1 MKRIGYIVLAVFSII
16 VSSCDNKE
24 DDQIQTS
31 ASNNE
36 VYELDEVNFYSNKD
50 DFTDTLKCQ
59 MDTTIIYNYSESNSK
74 DVLFSPNF
82 NDTLSLTIT
91 EGKEYLSDLKLQGE
105 IKYPSSYDNQQFY
118 FNTDGKLKMP
128 IGTQD
133 SVFCSPEKY
142 TLSTILHP
150 RSYLVH
156 TGTYFQIINHYS
168 FQAVFIGK
176 NTHKLIYIKGKYRY
190 SRSTFQSFN
199 GSKSSET
206 TVSPIE

>member
-1 MKRIGYIVLAVFSII
+1 MKRIGYIVLAIFSII

-31 ASNNE
+31 ASDNE
-36 VYELDEVNFYSNKD
+36 VYELDEVNFYSDKD

-59 MDTTIIYNYSESNSK
+59 MDTTVIYNYSESNSK
-74 DVLFSPNF
+74 VQLAPNF
-82 NDTLSLTIT
+82 NDTLSITIT
-91 EGKEYLSDLKLQGE
+91 EGKEDLSDLKLQGE
-105 IKYPSSYDNQQFY
+105 IKFPSSYDNQQFY
-118 FNTDGKLKMP
+118 FDTEGKLKMP

-133 SVFCSPEKY
+133 SIFCSPEKY
-142 TLSTILHP
+142 TLSTVLQP

-156 TGTYFQIINHYS
+156 TGTYFQIVNHYS
-168 FQAVFIGK
+168 FQAVFVGR

>member
-16 VSSCDNKE
+16 VSSCDNNE

-168 FQAVFIGK
+168 FQAVFIEK

>member
-16 VSSCDNKE
+16 VSSCDNNE

-168 FQAVFIGK
+168 FQAVFFWK
-176 NTHKLIYIKGKYRY
+176 KY
-190 SRSTFQSFN
+190 
-199 GSKSSET
+199 
-206 TVSPIE
+206 P